1 MRTIRQPGHWYRN
14 QQSHLSP
21 RKEKKNPDL
30 KLILGKSKKEKKRKH
45 LLMKMKGAKLPRKQ

>member
-1 MRTIRQPGHWYRN
+1 MRTIRQPGHWY
-14 QQSHLSP
+14 